1 MWPEKAL
8 DNLSGLGSNS
18 FTLIGVMCKEVH
30 WVGVH
35 KPDLRLVLLVR
46 QVAVAAF
53 ISLDKHVLAVCV
65 VRVGGGLMYDYSQP

>member
-1 MWPEKAL
+1 
-8 DNLSGLGSNS
+8 
-18 FTLIGVMCKEVH
+18 MCKEVH